1 MNVHPLSRGLACLS
15 IFFVLALSAC
25 AVPVSLNL
33 VPPSPTPTPTATPSP
48 TPTVTPV
55 PLAVSVNGQGIPI
68 PEFNAELARFQKAQA
83 ALGNTLSL
91 DAATKAVRDEFV
103 QTLLLEQAAAASGY
117 KVDDAALQSR
127 IDSLDTQIG
136 GPGKLTAWEAAHGY
150 TDADFRTELRR
161 QMAAALMRDK
171 IAASIPAT
179 ADQVHVKQILLYNA
193 DAAQQALGY
202 LKAGWKFTDLAAQY
216 DPVTKGELG
225 WFPRGYLPDPAI
237 EKAAFALQPDQYS
250 DVIQTQAG
258 YIILYLVARD
268 PAHLLSPD
276 ALLSLQETAVQAW
289 LTKQR
294 NDSKIFF
301 AP

>member
-1 MNVHPLSRGLACLS
+1 M
-15 IFFVLALSAC
+15 
-25 AVPVSLNL
+25 
-33 VPPSPTPTPTATPSP
+33 
-48 TPTVTPV
+48 
-55 PLAVSVNGQGIPI
+55 AVSVNGEGIPI
-68 PEFNAELARFQKAQA
+68 LEFDAELARYQQAQT
-83 ALGNTLSL
+83 ALGNTVSL
-91 DAATKAVRDEFV
+91 ETATKAVRDEFID
-103 QTLLLEQAAAASGY
+103 TLLLEQAAAASGY

-136 GPGKLTAWEAAHGY
+136 GPDKLTAWETAHGY
-150 TDADFRTELRR
+150 TEADFRTDLRR
-161 QMAAALMRDK
+161 QMAAAFMRDK

-202 LKAGWKFTDLAAQY
+202 LKSGWNFNDLAAQY

-225 WFPRGYLPDPAI
+225 WFPRGYLSDSAI
-237 EKAAFALQPDQYS
+237 ENAAFALQPGQYS

-258 YIILYLVARD
+258 YDILFLVERD

-276 ALLSLQETAVQAW
+276 ALLTLQEHAVQNW
-289 LTKQR
+289 LTQQR
-294 NDSKIFF
+294 NESKILF